1 VRGLW
6 LIEQQ
11 VDGGCRQDNG
21 TAGAGR
27 GGWPRLCPAGPFTFG
42 GPLERRVMCTS
53 AKEMRLCFALALR
66 HSIEKNA
73 ILYVIKL
80 KLS

>member
-1 VRGLW
+1 MRSLW

-11 VDGGCRQDNG
+11 VDGGGRQDNG
-21 TAGAGR
+21 AAGAGR

-42 GPLERRVMCTS
+42 GPLERRVMYTS

-66 HSIEKNA
+66 HSIS
-73 ILYVIKL
+73 V
-80 KLS
+80 

>member
-11 VDGGCRQDNG
+11 VDGGGRQDNG
-21 TAGAGR
+21 AAGAGR

-42 GPLERRVMCTS
+42 GP
-53 AKEMRLCFALALR
+53 
-66 HSIEKNA
+66 
-73 ILYVIKL
+73 
-80 KLS
+80 